1 MQKDAGMFLVAGV
14 AVALSTCADAAEPR
28 ALPAPAASPV
38 QTFAVVV
45 VGSNTLAD
53 AGRIN
58 AAIAELVVFAGGY
71 EQLVQSGLAPPVA
84 GGIGPSASAIPP
96 TLEERQAAFEEAV
109 EMQKVE
115 MLAGASTPVA
125 MTEVE
130 EPLSIP
136 DQINPIIQRHLAADP
151 QLAGHVVKLDQDIKG
166 NLTVVVDGRIYERP
180 DMIEDLA
187 IRKAIRAALSEW
199 DRT

>member
-1 MQKDAGMFLVAGV
+1 MDNEIVVMSVSRVPPMGRLVVSAVGGQYESMDEV
-14 AVALSTCADAAEPR
+14 ADE
-28 ALPAPAASPV
+28 
-38 QTFAVVV
+38 AV
-45 VGSNTLAD
+45 
-53 AGRIN
+53 RRMIN

-84 GGIGPSASAIPP
+84 GGIGPSASATPP
-96 TLEERQAAFEEAV
+96 TLEERQAAFEEAI